1 MAEKKVALK
10 ESLKQK
16 IQEEMDKKSKVANK
30 LANKW
35 KPILESKDYEPVKRN
50 DHNTLSVMLEC
61 QHQYAIKEAKRQGMK
76 ALTESNISD
85 TSSIQ
90 PYLKILVPTL
100 RRMYKQ
106 MSAMEL
112 VGTQPLSAPQGFI
125 YALRFMY
132 AGDDAHRLA
141 RPSNL
146 DRLSGEELNFMSY
159 AMTFQFTTGGVFSD
173 IKWDDPSFGGSY
185 IVKSTSTTVTP
196 DAELDSKTLAQLK
209 SDGTAVVYGQLCYAE
224 SNQPGNIG
232 NAGVGDLSTDT
243 VAKVAINRYVDGA
256 NVAPILTSTEVIK
269 DAGNHI
275 ALWLVNMNT
284 SGAITSKKQID
295 DILMVNKNE
304 MGFDFIFRNY
314 ATVVS
319 TSDAEYMGS
328 TETGAKKFRS
338 LKMVIERKNVVAEYR
353 KLKIQYSDELYEQLK
368 DQHGLNAADELS
380 KMAELEIANEINEM
394 ILQAIYKTATVVR
407 GWNYGKPGIAQQLSN
422 LTGDVADGLDMV
434 KKFETLATKIRNEAN
449 QIGKETRRGAANYCV
464 VSINVLTALQATSTF
479 SPAGGDDP
487 LASGLSYAGS
497 LGKMKIYVDTYN
509 MINGDFCLV
518 GLKGNNSQNDAGIVF
533 SPYIPLQVKKAVDPD
548 TLQDVIGFRT
558 AYALT
563 TTLWGANRYYRL
575 FPVDLTG
582 SMIGSV

>member
-1 MAEKKVALK
+1 MADKKVPLK

-16 IQEEMDKKSKVANK
+16 IQEEMNQKTKVANK

-35 KPILESKDYEPVKRN
+35 KPILESKDYEPVRKSE
-50 DHNTLSVMLEC
+50 HNALSVMLET

-85 TSSIQ
+85 TTSVQ

-106 MSAMEL
+106 MSALEL
-112 VGTQPLSAPQGFI
+112 VGNQPLSAPQGFI

-132 AGDDAHRLA
+132 AGDNEHRLA
-141 RPSNL
+141 KPSNL

-159 AMTFQFTTGGVFSD
+159 AMTFEFKTGGTFADV
-173 IKWDDPSFGGSY
+173 KWDDPSYAGSY
-185 IVKSTSTTVTP
+185 IVKSTTATP
-196 DAELDSKTLAQLK
+196 NTELDTKTLAQLK
-209 SDGTAVVYGQLCYAE
+209 TDGTAVVYGPVYYAE
-224 SNQPGNIG
+224 SNQMGNVG
-232 NAGVGDLSTDT
+232 GTAGVGNLSTDT
-243 VAKVAINRYVDGA
+243 VAKVALNRYVDGA
-256 NVAPILTSTEVIK
+256 NVAPILTSTEVID
-269 DAGNHI
+269 DAGNNI
-275 ALWLVNMNT
+275 ALWVVNLNT
-284 SGAITSKKQID
+284 SGAITSKKQIA

-304 MGFDFIFRNY
+304 MGFDFIFKNY

-319 TSDAEYMGS
+319 TADAEYMGS
-328 TETGAKKFRS
+328 NETGAKKFRS

-394 ILQAIYKTATVVR
+394 ILQAIYQTATVVR
-407 GWNYGKPGIAQQLSN
+407 GWSYGKPGIAQQLSN
-422 LTGDVADGLDMV
+422 LTGDVADGLDMA

-479 SPAGGDDP
+479 SPAGGDD
-487 LASGLSYAGS
+487 LLVSGLSYAGS

-518 GLKGNNSQNDAGIVF
+518 GLKGANSQNDAGIIY
-533 SPYIPLQVKKAVDPD
+533 SNYISLQVKKAVDPD

-563 TTLWGANRYYRL
+563 TSLWGANRYYRL